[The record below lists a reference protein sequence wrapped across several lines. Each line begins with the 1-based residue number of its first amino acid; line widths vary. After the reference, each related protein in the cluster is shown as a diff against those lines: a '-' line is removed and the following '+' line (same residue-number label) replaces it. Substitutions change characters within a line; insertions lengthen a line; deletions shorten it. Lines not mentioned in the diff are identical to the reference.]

1 MVEALLAL
9 VATLGALVATGLL
22 ISRAYKDRLLY
33 LIAWSVTLVGVS
45 VALIAMTL
53 GFLLGFNEPLFRVME
68 LGGALLAP
76 IWLALGMV
84 ELIARVVQVRF
95 AAWLFAISYTVVATV
110 ILLLDPLRGSFSKK
124 LPKPNDIYDAL
135 PPLLINGAHVVAV
148 IALVVCAAVTAV
160 LASRQDREAY
170 ELLIPIA
177 LVALAGVLVVAGSR
191 GFLPGALAVIA
202 LGGAAG
208 LVWYGAMRTLPVYAD
223 DDGYAGDEYGDDGYA
238 DSAYAAQQPAQPAQA
253 PTPPTPPVPATPV
266 AGPQAQMSQPAPP
279 PPKPATK
286 RGELRFP
293 EPSAEELRF
302 PEPAPPTSIDGLR
315 PATGESPMPGIPGV
329 PGGFDLSRACGQ
341 ITVYTLLDGREEQF
355 DRLAEDLVRA
365 ARTGEPGT
373 LIFACHEVV
382 NAPTQR
388 IFYQLFKDEN
398 AFASHR
404 QQPHLQRF
412 TSESRGHVLAT
423 NVIELKL
430 GTANLPQA
438 GPGQAGPAQAGPGQ
452 VGTGQLGTGQL
463 GLGQSARTNS
473 FNASAGDFP
482 GR

>member
-33 LIAWSVTLVGVS
+33 LIAWSITLVGVS

-208 LVWYGAMRTLPVYAD
+208 LTWYGAMRTLPVYAD
-223 DDGYAGDEYGDDGYA
+223 DDGYAGDEYGDDSGGYA
-238 DSAYAAQQPAQPAQA
+238 DAAYAAQQPAPAPAPQA
-253 PTPPTPPVPATPV
+253 PATPV

-293 EPSAEELRF
+293 EPSAEELNF
-302 PEPAPPTSIDGLR
+302 PAPAPPTSIDGMR
-315 PATGESPMPGIPGV
+315 PATGGSPLPAAAPV
-329 PGGFDLSRACGQ
+329 PAVPAVPTGFDLSRACGQ

-365 ARTGEPGT
+365 ARTAEPDT

-412 TSESRGHVLAT
+412 TSESRSHVLAT

-438 GPGQAGPAQAGPGQ
+438 APAKPGPVQAGPGH
-452 VGTGQLGTGQL
+452 GQAPR
-463 GLGQSARTNS
+463 SNS
-473 FNASAGDFP
+473 FNASASDFP
-482 GR
+482 SL